1 MWFWKLLGI
10 AGLTGVATTG
20 AVLLRHQRH
29 RRSYSAEDVRARLR
43 LRAESA
49 TQLSPDPDLA
59 PDWPP
64 DVEPPRRHP
73 LEQALSRAMQT
84 PALRRLPMP
93 VGERKDR

>member
-1 MWFWKLLGI
+1 MRVWKLLGI

-20 AVLLRHQRH
+20 AVLVRHERH
-29 RRSYSAEDVRARLR
+29 RRSYSAEDVRARLH

-64 DVEPPRRHP
+64 DVEPPQRHP
-73 LEQALSRAMQT
+73 LEQALDRVMQIG
-84 PALRRLPMP
+84 PLRRLPMP
-93 VGERKDR
+93 VGEARRR